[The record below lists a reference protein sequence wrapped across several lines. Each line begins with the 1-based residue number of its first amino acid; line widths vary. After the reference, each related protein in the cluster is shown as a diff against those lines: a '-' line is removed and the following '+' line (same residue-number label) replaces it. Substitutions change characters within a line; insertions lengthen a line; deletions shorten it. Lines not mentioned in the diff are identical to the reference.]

1 MAAAGTC
8 RTCGAPLAETSLK
21 FCSSCGTP
29 TSLDFAVPHSD
40 AVREFEHHESVL
52 QNYRSMFLV
61 IETFSA
67 SIAASRVNVA
77 GSAGLITLLAA
88 FGLAWL
94 PIWIVVTDLR
104 TRVVHFFEEHD
115 EEGALMRYHHR
126 VEGRAHRAG
135 FWFFTVVFPITFALL
150 WVMILALAYNL
161 V

>member
-1 MAAAGTC
+1 MASPAAC
-8 RTCGAPLAETSLK
+8 RTCGAPLPEPVRG
-21 FCSSCGTP
+21 FCPACGTP
-29 TSLDFAVPHSD
+29 TSLDPPVPHSD

-77 GSAGLITLLAA
+77 GSQALITLLAA
-88 FGLAWL
+88 FGLIWL

-104 TRVVHFFEEHD
+104 ARVVHFFEEHD
-115 EEGALMRYHHR
+115 EVGALLRYHHR

-135 FWFFTVVFPITFALL
+135 FWFFTVVFPATFAVL
-150 WVMILALAYNL
+150 WVIILLLAYN
-161 V
+161 VF